1 MAAQIKTHGG
11 NFLAVQWL
19 GLKSCQLC
27 GVAKT
32 KPWRWTASHR
42 FKRDQMR
49 GKKKKEGWKQRW
61 GFNLEMD
68 YWVHGMN

>member
-1 MAAQIKTHGG
+1 VAAQIKTHGG

-49 GKKKKEGWKQRW
+49 GKKKRRDGSKDGGLIWRW
-61 GFNLEMD
+61 IIGSM
-68 YWVHGMN
+68 V